1 MEVETS
7 RVLLGLL
14 FLVVGIAL
22 FAGAI
27 VIRLRMEKEVIGS
40 RSVLQ
45 NRHFPFWNSDDFSD
59 KGNVLRKI
67 YNVIYFALIVYAIA
81 LTLFLKTSD

>member
-1 MEVETS
+1 MEVEIS
-7 RVLLGLL
+7 RVLFGLL

-27 VIRLRMEKEVIGS
+27 VIRLRMEKEVIGN
-40 RSVLQ
+40 RGVLR
-45 NRHFPFWNSDDFSD
+45 NRHAPFWNSDDFSD
-59 KGNVLRKI
+59 KGNALRKI

-81 LTLFLKTSD
+81 LIVFMKASD